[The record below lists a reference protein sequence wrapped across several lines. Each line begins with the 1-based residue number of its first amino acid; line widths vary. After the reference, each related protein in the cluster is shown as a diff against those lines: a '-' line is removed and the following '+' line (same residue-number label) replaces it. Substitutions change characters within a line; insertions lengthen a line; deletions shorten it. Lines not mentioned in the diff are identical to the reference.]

1 LPLRKALAGAIY
13 LGDFLMPSR
22 PAGLALLLCAGALA
36 AAAPVAEAPTPAP
49 APTYADLVDMSDSVP
64 LVLKA
69 RIRSHS
75 TVEPERSPGLRPG
88 WVRLY
93 VRATVEALLFGKTAV
108 GEAQVYLVDVPLD
121 ARGKPPRLAKTSVLL
136 FARPVPN
143 RPGEL
148 QLVTPDAQIPSTPAR
163 DAQVRA
169 IIGELLA
176 PGAPGRIS
184 GVREAIN
191 VPGELAGE
199 GETQLFLT
207 TRDGAP
213 VAITVSRKAGEPPR
227 WSISFS
233 EVVETDAK
241 PPAPQTLAWYRL
253 ACFLPPRLPA
263 TANLS
268 EGEGARRQAEA
279 DYQFVLQELGACER
293 TRVFGLP
300 G

>member
-1 LPLRKALAGAIY
+1 
-13 LGDFLMPSR
+13 MPSR
-22 PAGLALLLCAGALA
+22 SAGIALVLCAAALA
-36 AAAPVAEAPTPAP
+36 AAAPAAPPSVLAP
-49 APTYADLVDMSDSVP
+49 GPSYADLVDMSDSAP
-64 LVLKA
+64 LVLKVQ
-69 RIRSHS
+69 IRRQS

-93 VRATVEALLFGKTAV
+93 VQAAVEALLFGKAAV
-108 GEAQVYLVDVPLD
+108 GDAQVYLVDVPLD
-121 ARGKPPRLAKTSVLL
+121 ARGKAPKLTKTSVLL

-163 DAQVRA
+163 DARVRA

-176 PGAPGRIS
+176 PGAPGRIG

-191 VPGELAGE
+191 VPGDLAGE

-207 TRDGAP
+207 TKDGSP
-213 VAITVSRKAGEPPR
+213 VAITVTRKTGEPAR
-227 WSISFS
+227 WSVSFS

-241 PPAPQTLAWYRL
+241 PPAPETLAWYRL
-253 ACFLPPRLPA
+253 ACFLPRRLPA

-268 EGEGARRQAEA
+268 EGESARRQAEA
-279 DYQFVLQELGACER
+279 DYQLVVRELGACER